1 MMAFRFWGKELSYSK
16 ALRFVA
22 LLLCLIGLVNTAHS
36 QSETPT
42 QTRVYR
48 VVWSPDGAMIAISG
62 GALVCDDLDPSKFA
76 IRIFDS
82 STGLISKTLVGH
94 VCPTSDVDWSP
105 HGERLVSISSD
116 DKAYV
121 WDVATGK
128 IIASTPIGSH
138 GMISTVWNPISDL
151 IASAYGS
158 NGIGIWDARSGEGVG
173 PASLLGTTVDWSPD
187 GTRVVTGSG
196 YDNSVIISDATTGQ
210 HLLVLQ
216 GHTDVIGNVAWSP
229 DGSKIASASNDNTI
243 RIWDSTTGA
252 ELEIFSLENVNSIR
266 WSPDGQS
273 LAATST
279 DGRVVLWNVNIGYQF
294 TEYISSDGLFSV
306 GWSPDGTKLAYFER
320 TSDTLQI
327 VTPSFELP
335 TQTAHRRR

>member
-121 WDVATGK
+121 WDVATGQ

-138 GMISTVWNPISDL
+138 GMFATVWNPISDL
-151 IASAYGS
+151 IASAYIS

-173 PASLLGTTVDWSPD
+173 PPNLSGTTVDWSPD
-187 GTRVVTGSG
+187 GTRVVAGSG
-196 YDNSVIISDATTGQ
+196 YGNLVTISDATTGQ

-243 RIWDSTTGA
+243 RIWDATTGA
-252 ELEIFSLENVNSIR
+252 ALNTFSLENVNSIR